1 MVYSA
6 LAVTEGSG
14 GGIMLAS
21 IDRSPLYCLVIS
33 PILPESRGRLP
44 KAFSSYIHNGVSS
57 SLQSLLG
64 SRQYLSPL
72 GVIFSRHTCKWVGE
86 NIMRRSYSNTQ
97 SVLIKVIKIPII
109 AEKVSGPFAP

>member
-1 MVYSA
+1 MRTVTSSLIFSSPVGTHCQLVFHMVRMVYSA

-44 KAFSSYIHNGVSS
+44 KAFSSYYTQWCQQLSTKLVRLKTVPQSIEGYIFQTY
-57 SLQSLLG
+57 LQ
-64 SRQYLSPL
+64 
-72 GVIFSRHTCKWVGE
+72 VG
-86 NIMRRSYSNTQ
+86 R
-97 SVLIKVIKIPII
+97 
-109 AEKVSGPFAP
+109 